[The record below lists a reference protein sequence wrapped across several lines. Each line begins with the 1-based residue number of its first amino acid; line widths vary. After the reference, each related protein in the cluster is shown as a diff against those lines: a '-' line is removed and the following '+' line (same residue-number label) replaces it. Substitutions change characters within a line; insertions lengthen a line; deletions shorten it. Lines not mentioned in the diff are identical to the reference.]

1 MPNEFKIGKKLIGL
15 NHPSYFVADIAANHD
30 GDLQRALELIELAA
44 DAGADAAKFQN
55 FSANTIVSD
64 LGFRK
69 LSGLKSHQS
78 SWKDGVYSIYD
89 KASISTEWSR
99 ALKEKCDECKIEYF
113 TAPYNLDIIDELD
126 KYVCAWKV
134 GSGDVNWIDLIEN
147 LSKRKKPILI
157 ATGASTFNDVISAYN
172 SAKQNTDQIVLM
184 QCNTNY
190 TGSLEN
196 FKYIN
201 LNVLNQYKEN
211 FPGTILGLSDH
222 TPGHASVL
230 GAIALGARV
239 IEKHFT
245 DDKRR
250 EGPDHKFSMDP
261 TEWKEMVARTRELE
275 NALGDGL
282 KKVEENEKE
291 TYVLQ
296 RRALRATV
304 RIEAGSKF
312 TMDNV
317 IPLRPCPSDGMLPN
331 QMSEVTGR
339 ICKYTIEKG
348 DLIRPDNLI

>member
-1 MPNEFKIGKKLIGL
+1 M
-15 NHPSYFVADIAANHD
+15 
-30 GDLQRALELIELAA
+30 
-44 DAGADAAKFQN
+44 
-55 FSANTIVSD
+55 
-64 LGFRK
+64 
-69 LSGLKSHQS
+69 
-78 SWKDGVYSIYD
+78 
-89 KASISTEWSR
+89 
-99 ALKEKCDECKIEYF
+99 
-113 TAPYNLDIIDELD
+113 
-126 KYVCAWKV
+126 
-134 GSGDVNWIDLIEN
+134 
-147 LSKRKKPILI
+147 
-157 ATGASTFNDVISAYN
+157 
-172 SAKQNTDQIVLM
+172 
-184 QCNTNY
+184 
-190 TGSLEN
+190 
-196 FKYIN
+196 
-201 LNVLNQYKEN
+201 
-211 FPGTILGLSDH
+211 
-222 TPGHASVL
+222 
-230 GAIALGARV
+230 